1 MFEGAGDLE
10 QKVLIMQEYK
20 RVVIFRMDWKKD
32 G

>member
-20 RVVIFRMDWKKD
+20 FVVIFRMD
-32 G
+32 